1 MQCWTKFYGCCN
13 EYHKLLSQPLG
24 VFLDPGTGMGLIL
37 KKGMASFLRPD
48 DVMIKITFNDE
59 YGKYM

>member
-1 MQCWTKFYGCCN
+1 MQCWTKFYGCRN
-13 EYHKLLSQPLG
+13 EYHKLLSQPVG

-48 DVMIKITFNDE
+48 DVMIKITFDDE
-59 YGKYM
+59 YGE